1 MATRPKLPDIG
12 PASTQAAKVHP
23 NHYSPPGPIGNTQG
37 KIVPDT
43 EAHPGGNS
51 APPIK
56 PTEKEKSWWQR
67 WGSDVVHTGLDIVGL
82 IPGVGEV
89 ADGANA
95 LIYLA
100 EGDKVNAAISAA
112 AMVPGA
118 GMAATGAKLGK
129 KAVGAAAEGAAKKAG
144 REATE
149 AAAKKA
155 EREAAEKAEKELAE
169 RKAKSNDGG
178 KDKNAKPKP
187 KCGGRATYA
196 RQAGD
201 FAGNAMERD
210 HVPSFAALKKA
221 LLKYAKDNG
230 HDLDETHIKTLF
242 GETSDANRT
251 GDGGK
256 LGRHAQ
262 TIAVP
267 DDVHKAGRT
276 HGNKNNPNQVSGDS
290 GDLQGAAKKDNQA
303 HRKNIKND
311 KHKDCAAALNQAA
324 DEIDKI
330 TNDQYEKFFEK
341 LIQDTLKGKNTAD
354 PWKGIL

>member
-149 AAAKKA
+149 AAAKKGLYA
-155 EREAAEKAEKELAE
+155 VL
-169 RKAKSNDGG
+169 
-178 KDKNAKPKP
+178 
-187 KCGGRATYA
+187 CGT
-196 RQAGD
+196 
-201 FAGNAMERD
+201 
-210 HVPSFAALKKA
+210 
-221 LLKYAKDNG
+221 
-230 HDLDETHIKTLF
+230 
-242 GETSDANRT
+242 
-251 GDGGK
+251 
-256 LGRHAQ
+256 
-262 TIAVP
+262 
-267 DDVHKAGRT
+267 
-276 HGNKNNPNQVSGDS
+276 
-290 GDLQGAAKKDNQA
+290 
-303 HRKNIKND
+303 
-311 KHKDCAAALNQAA
+311 
-324 DEIDKI
+324 
-330 TNDQYEKFFEK
+330 
-341 LIQDTLKGKNTAD
+341 
-354 PWKGIL
+354 

>member
-178 KDKNAKPKP
+178 KDKKTKKKM
-187 KCGGRATYA
+187 KCGEHGKY
-196 RQAGD
+196 GD
-201 FAGNAMERD
+201 LKKKTGDGKFDRD
-210 HVPSFAALKKA
+210 HIPSKAALKKRAEA
-221 LLKYAKDNG
+221 LLGRELKESEKKAIDTAG
-230 HDLDETHIKTLF
+230 DAIAIPRQAHI
-242 GETSDANRT
+242 
-251 GDGGK
+251 
-256 LGRHAQ
+256 
-262 TIAVP
+262 
-267 DDVHKAGRT
+267 DVSPTYGQSAT
-276 HGNKNNPNQVSGDS
+276 
-290 GDLQGAAKKDNQA
+290 GAAKDAGDLASAAKRD
-303 HRKNIKND
+303 IK
-311 KHKDCAAALNQAA
+311 AML
-324 DEIDKI
+324 DKI
-330 TNDQYEKFFEK
+330 DEYDEDGGCKDAYKKASAEILRKTNADYDKM
-341 LIQDTLKGKNTAD
+341 LADVVKGVK
-354 PWKGIL
+354 K

>member
-129 KAVGAAAEGAAKKAG
+129 KVVGAAAEGGAEIGFTG
-144 REATE
+144 RAPGADTD
-149 AAAKKA
+149 AV
-155 EREAAEKAEKELAE
+155 LAE
-169 RKAKSNDGG
+169 LGHSPERI
-178 KDKNAKPKP
+178 NAL
-187 KCGGRATYA
+187 RAT
-196 RQAGD
+196 G
-201 FAGNAMERD
+201 
-210 HVPSFAALKKA
+210 
-221 LLKYAKDNG
+221 
-230 HDLDETHIKTLF
+230 
-242 GETSDANRT
+242 
-251 GDGGK
+251 
-256 LGRHAQ
+256 
-262 TIAVP
+262 AV
-267 DDVHKAGRT
+267 A
-276 HGNKNNPNQVSGDS
+276 
-290 GDLQGAAKKDNQA
+290 
-303 HRKNIKND
+303 
-311 KHKDCAAALNQAA
+311 
-324 DEIDKI
+324 
-330 TNDQYEKFFEK
+330 
-341 LIQDTLKGKNTAD
+341 
-354 PWKGIL
+354 